1 MTQLISRF
9 TMRRTK
15 YLFTDKAF
23 GDAVFLYKDIF
34 GKKFMAAYPFYFFSF
49 RVKYKEVRND

>member
-1 MTQLISRF
+1 
-9 TMRRTK
+9 MRRTK
-15 YLFTDKAF
+15 YLFTDVVF

-49 RVKYKEVRND
+49 RVKYKEVEND